1 MIGVNGRTTAS
12 LMAAGQ
18 FVPPPQLIRALIDTG
33 TDISAVSASVLSQ
46 LRLGSVQQHTTQT
59 LAGSVSIQLFEV
71 NLTIPQAAG
80 VSPPLLVLD
89 QLLVMALPTSLPG
102 IDALLGLD
110 VLDHLLLI
118 ADGSRGE
125 ITIAD

>member
-1 MIGVNGRTTAS
+1 
-12 LMAAGQ
+12 
-18 FVPPPQLIRALIDTG
+18 
-33 TDISAVSASVLSQ
+33 
-46 LRLGSVQQHTTQT
+46 
-59 LAGSVSIQLFEV
+59 
-71 NLTIPQAAG
+71 
-80 VSPPLLVLD
+80 LLVLD